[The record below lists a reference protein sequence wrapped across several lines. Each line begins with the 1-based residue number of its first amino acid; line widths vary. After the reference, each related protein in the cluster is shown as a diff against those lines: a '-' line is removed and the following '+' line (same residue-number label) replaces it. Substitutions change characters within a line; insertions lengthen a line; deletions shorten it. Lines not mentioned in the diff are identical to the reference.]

1 MAAATKRH
9 IKIELSVILTVLQL
23 FHVGHVVQNKRSGLS
38 LAWYEWFSGKGENE
52 RFTATGSRYRQ
63 SLNMKI
69 LLGRLADNVK
79 KLHQKACRTCSTIIF
94 HHLTK
99 QIIDL

>member
-1 MAAATKRH
+1 MS
-9 IKIELSVILTVLQL
+9 KISEVHFRLLGMNGFPV
-23 FHVGHVVQNKRSGLS
+23 K
-38 LAWYEWFSGKGENE
+38 AENE

-63 SLNMKI
+63 NLNMKI

-94 HHLTK
+94 YHLTK